1 MVTWTA
7 LPTARF
13 PCFPCPQPAFLAL
26 AHGSESILLYL
37 FALQLL
43 DVDNDLQL
51 VLKKIAK
58 RDPVT
63 KLKAMEE
70 LRTLL
75 ATKAPEDAAKTLP
88 RWVCAAPHP
97 LPPPPPP
104 PPPPARALCAP
115 GPPATLRSC
124 ETLADGPICRMGRSQ
139 CKQYARLTLD
149 NDRRVRVAAGQVL
162 GVLAERVGRR
172 LGPHVKMLL
181 GPWVCAR
188 FDVSAD
194 VAKAASDAFEV
205 GNRPAPR
212 PSPNPPTRPHANGPT
227 ALAQT
232 AGLSGGQGPRRP
244 HPRLARDARIHPR
257 HARGADG
264 RDARCAPRDLGP
276 PFRLAANALAHRV
289 FPVPSAAQA
298 IPRQ

>member
-88 RWVCAAPHP
+88 RWVCAGRHSTHPYPHP
-97 LPPPPPP
+97 HPHPHPP
-104 PPPPARALCAP
+104 RALCAP
-115 GPPATLRSC
+115 
-124 ETLADGPICRMGRSQ
+124 
-139 CKQYARLTLD
+139 
-149 NDRRVRVAAGQVL
+149 
-162 GVLAERVGRR
+162 
-172 LGPHVKMLL
+172 
-181 GPWVCAR
+181 
-188 FDVSAD
+188 
-194 VAKAASDAFEV
+194 
-205 GNRPAPR
+205 PAP
-212 PSPNPPTRPHANGPT
+212 P
-227 ALAQT
+227 
-232 AGLSGGQGPRRP
+232 
-244 HPRLARDARIHPR
+244 
-257 HARGADG
+257 
-264 RDARCAPRDLGP
+264 P
-276 PFRLAANALAHRV
+276 PFAAARHLLTAPSVAWAAHSASSTRGSRWTTTGAYAS
-289 FPVPSAAQA
+289 PRAKCSASWPSASAA
-298 IPRQ
+298 AWGRM

>member
-88 RWVCAAPHP
+88 RWVCAP
-97 LPPPPPP
+97 
-104 PPPPARALCAP
+104 RALWVCA
-115 GPPATLRSC
+115 PPATLRC
-124 ETLADGPICRMGRSQ
+124 RHADGPICRMGRSQ

-205 GNRPAPR
+205 RDRPAPR
-212 PSPNPPTRPHANGPT
+212 PSLNPQPAPMLTAQLHWLKQLAFPAAKVRAVLIHGLPETLGYIHAT
-227 ALAQT
+227 LVEQT
-232 AGLSGGQGPRRP
+232 AEMLGAP
-244 HPRLARDARIHPR
+244 H
-257 HARGADG
+257 
-264 RDARCAPRDLGP
+264 RDLGP
-276 PFRLAANALAHRV
+276 PFRIAANASAHRV
-289 FPVPSAAQA
+289 FHVPSAAQA
-298 IPRQ
+298 IPRR